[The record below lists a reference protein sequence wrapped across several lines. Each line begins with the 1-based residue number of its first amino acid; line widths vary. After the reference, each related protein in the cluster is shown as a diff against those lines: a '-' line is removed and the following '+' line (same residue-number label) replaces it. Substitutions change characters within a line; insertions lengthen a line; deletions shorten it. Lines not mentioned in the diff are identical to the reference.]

1 MYWERLPEATR
12 KGARKSAAGEGS
24 VAQVRKRRKV
34 DVVEEVEKVLEEVLG
49 EPEVV
54 VERPRKKASKF

>member
-49 EPEVV
+49 DRKSVV
-54 VERPRKKASKF
+54 